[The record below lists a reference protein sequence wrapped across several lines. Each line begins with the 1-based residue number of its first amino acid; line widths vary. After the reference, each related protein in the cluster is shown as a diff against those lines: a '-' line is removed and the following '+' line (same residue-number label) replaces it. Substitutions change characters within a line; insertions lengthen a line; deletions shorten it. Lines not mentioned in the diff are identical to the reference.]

1 MSKQYILALRSGL
14 MNSEVCLNEPMSKH
28 TSFKTGGPCDVM
40 VKVYCIEDIKLI
52 IMLAKQYEQPLL
64 IMGNGT
70 NLIVRDK
77 GIKGTVIKI
86 YQGFDHVLVSDNK
99 ITIKSGALLSKLAKG
114 AMNNGLTGL
123 EFASGIPGTVG
134 GGVSMNAG
142 AYGGEISDV
151 LLSSTYLD
159 EQGNS
164 HVISNEK
171 HEFDYRK
178 SIFTRKKWIIIEST
192 FVLRK
197 GNKADINEKMNEL
210 NKRRK
215 DKQPLHLPSAGSV
228 FKRPLGYFVG
238 QMIDQCNLKGYKLNG
253 AQVSTLHSGFI
264 VNLDNASSKDIID
277 LINYIKETVYKK
289 FQVELET
296 EVKIIG
302 EK

>member
-14 MNSEVCLNEPMSKH
+14 IDSKVCLNEPMSKH

-86 YQGFDHVLVSDNK
+86 YQGFDHVVVSDNK
-99 ITIKSGALLSKLAKG
+99 ITIKAGALLSKLAKV
-114 AMNNGLTGL
+114 AMNNELTGL

-142 AYGGEISDV
+142 AYGGEISDI

-164 HVISNEK
+164 HVISNKK

-192 FVLRK
+192 FVLKK
-197 GNKADINEKMNEL
+197 GNKVDINEKMNEL

-264 VNLDNASSKDIID
+264 VNLDNASSKDIIN